1 MRVLIACE
9 YSGRTREA
17 FRARGHEVYSCDLL
31 PSEDNSPFHLVDDV
45 FNVITTAQKLGR
57 PFDLMVA
64 HPPCTYLAN
73 SGVRWL
79 YREEPCYASHESTS
93 YDDVRTVREEA
104 RWRDMEA
111 GANFFAKLL
120 LAPIPKIAVE
130 NPVMHRHA
138 RAAIEHILHGAMD
151 GMNTHFV
158 QPWWFGDKA
167 FKATGFTLKGLPRLT
182 KPSTALTPPA
192 RGTQEHKAW
201 SVIHNASPGPNRWKE
216 RSRTFPGIAKAMA
229 EAWG

>member
-17 FRARGHEVYSCDLL
+17 FRARGHTVVSCDLL
-31 PSEDNSPFHLVDDV
+31 PAEDNSPDHIVGDV
-45 FNVITTAQKLGR
+45 FDVIRLHG

-79 YREEPCYASHESTS
+79 YDHIPCKSSHESF
-93 YDDVRTVREEA
+93 YNDDVRVERNEA

-111 GANFFAKLL
+111 GAAFFARLL
-120 LAPIPKIAVE
+120 QSTVPKIAVE
-130 NPVMHRHA
+130 NPVMHRHG
-138 RAAIEHILHGAMD
+138 RDAIETILGEPMH
-151 GMNTHFV
+151 THFV
-158 QPWWFGDKA
+158 QPWWFGDEA
-167 FKATGFTLKGLPRLT
+167 FKATGFTLKGLPPLV
-182 KPSTALTPPA
+182 KPRTALIPPKP
-192 RGTQEHKAW
+192 GTEAHKAW

-216 RSRTFPGIAKAMA
+216 RSRTFPGIAQAMA
-229 EAWG
+229 ETWG